1 MTATQTSG
9 GYESLTSLFRR
20 MSTAINE
27 RVKAR
32 ADQNALANCLSQEL
46 SGIASELGMSS
57 SELLALS
64 AKAPSAADEVRKM
77 LIAIGI
83 DPAHLTQNEPLVM
96 RDLQRLCTTCT
107 FKKKCNSDLING
119 KAAGNYR
126 DYCPNAFTIDA
137 LIEDPE

>member
-1 MTATQTSG
+1 
-9 GYESLTSLFRR
+9 
-20 MSTAINE
+20 MSTVVSE
-27 RVKAR
+27 HVKAR
-32 ADQNALANCLSQEL
+32 ADRNALANCLSRDL

-64 AKAPSAADEVRKM
+64 AKAPSAADEVQKV
-77 LIAIGI
+77 LVAIGI
-83 DPAHLTQNEPLVM
+83 DPNHLSRNDPLVM

-119 KAAGNYR
+119 KAAQNYR

>member
-1 MTATQTSG
+1 
-9 GYESLTSLFRR
+9 
-20 MSTAINE
+20 MSTVVSE
-27 RVKAR
+27 HVKAR
-32 ADQNALANCLSQEL
+32 ADRNALANCLSRDL

-64 AKAPSAADEVRKM
+64 AKTPSAADEVQKV
-77 LIAIGI
+77 LVAIGI
-83 DPAHLTQNEPLVM
+83 DPNHLSRNDPLVM

-119 KAAGNYR
+119 KAAQNYR

>member
-1 MTATQTSG
+1 MTEATG

-20 MSTAINE
+20 MSTVVSE
-27 RVKAR
+27 HVKAR
-32 ADQNALANCLSQEL
+32 ADRNALANCLSRDL

-64 AKAPSAADEVRKM
+64 AKAPSAADEVQKV
-77 LIAIGI
+77 LVAIGI
-83 DPAHLTQNEPLVM
+83 DPNHLSRNDPLVM

-119 KAAGNYR
+119 KAAQNYR